1 MNEQLN
7 ERRSAIDNTKA
18 VIAHA
23 QFLVVRVRAGVD
35 LQRTL
40 PTALRCAHLCCS
52 AVRRSVRRGHSL
64 APSLAGSGFHSYHNT
79 TPCKTWKG
87 SSHNS
92 RPKIRSSRRPRL
104 SMRRLSTALIH
115 APSRGLF
122 LGPAHVCLQA
132 LRCPPEAEA
141 EAPALHC
148 KKGQGNTSQSTYTCR
163 RWRRW
168 RGRRGWRRRRRRR
181 WRRRRRRRWRQRWQ
195 RRRRR
200 RRQRRRRRR
209 RRWWRRWRR
218 WRCGGG
224 GGSGGGGG
232 GGEGGGGLGEGGVVG
247 GGLGSGESGLGG
259 GGGLGSG
266 ESGLGGGGGEGSGL
280 AVATMRPR
288 PIVPYWRHAALR
300 WTCPP
305 RPSIATLPASTPNSS
320 PQSAGV
326 LGTSAV
332 VAPSCA
338 SRLAEKEPAAA
349 LAATCTPGLCC
360 CGIQRKTSR
369 RHAWVAGCWRRLRTF
384 L

>member
-92 RPKIRSSRRPRL
+92 RPKIHSSRRPRL

-132 LRCPPEAEA
+132 LRCPPERLRLRHQHSIVKRVKETHHN
-141 EAPALHC
+141 LH
-148 KKGQGNTSQSTYTCR
+148 TR
-163 RWRRW
+163 A
-168 RGRRGWRRRRRRR
+168 
-181 WRRRRRRRWRQRWQ
+181 
-195 RRRRR
+195 
-200 RRQRRRRRR
+200 
-209 RRWWRRWRR
+209 
-218 WRCGGG
+218 GGG
-224 GGSGGGGG
+224 G
-232 GGEGGGGLGEGGVVG
+232 
-247 GGLGSGESGLGG
+247 
-259 GGGLGSG
+259 
-266 ESGLGGGGGEGSGL
+266 
-280 AVATMRPR
+280 AVAR
-288 PIVPYWRHAALR
+288 
-300 WTCPP
+300 
-305 RPSIATLPASTPNSS
+305 ATR
-320 PQSAGV
+320 V
-326 LGTSAV
+326 
-332 VAPSCA
+332 
-338 SRLAEKEPAAA
+338 AAA
-349 LAATCTPGLCC
+349 AA
-360 CGIQRKTSR
+360 
-369 RHAWVAGCWRRLRTF
+369 AAVAAAVAHRIPDRSQFRQF